1 MLVETASGVFG
12 QIVAEGDQALAD
24 IAAEATDTTLGLVM
38 ELGASWQ
45 EYHDLR
51 AQQIDN
57 EIAQLSLQ
65 IKDENLL
72 NLIYQQRIGLIDKEY
87 EAYQKLRDEA
97 AMDAWIEQHELQ
109 YDLISNTVDIVT
121 EGFATMIREGK
132 KFGETMKDIW
142 QNWVDMAIEEVQR
155 LIAKLTTAWIIKQLI
170 TAVSGGT
177 GGAADVVGLVAGAK
191 SYGGT
196 GAGGLI
202 LGGGGSEVSLLVNE
216 LRQMRREMLGALTA
230 PVTMNWRKGEMHRA
244 VAEDGL
250 YRRVI

>member
-1 MLVETASGVFG
+1 LIG
-12 QIVAEGDQALAD
+12 Q
-24 IAAEATDTTLGLVM
+24 
-38 ELGASWQ
+38 
-45 EYHDLR
+45 
-51 AQQIDN
+51 
-57 EIAQLSLQ
+57 
-65 IKDENLL
+65 
-72 NLIYQQRIGLIDKEY
+72 EY

-109 YDLISNTVDIVT
+109 YDLLSNTVDIVT
-121 EGFATMIREGK
+121 EGFATMIEEGK
-132 KFGETMKDIW
+132 SFNETMKDIW
-142 QNWVDMAIEEVQR
+142 KDWVAMAIREVQR
-155 LIAKLTTAWIIKQLI
+155 LIAELI
-170 TAVSGGT
+170 TAFIIKKLIQAADIATGGT
-177 GGAADVVGLVAGAK
+177 GGAADVVGLVAGAKSYGGTGGAADAIGLVTGAK

>member
-1 MLVETASGVFG
+1 
-12 QIVAEGDQALAD
+12 
-24 IAAEATDTTLGLVM
+24 
-38 ELGASWQ
+38 
-45 EYHDLR
+45 LR

-57 EIAQLSLQ
+57 EIALLSLQ

-72 NLIYQQRIGLIDKEY
+72 NLIYQQRIGLIGKEY

-132 KFGETMKDIW
+132 TFGETMKDIW
-142 QNWVDMAIEEVQR
+142 KDWVAMAIQEVQR
-155 LIAKLTTAWIIKQLI
+155 LIAKLITAFIIKKLI
-170 TAVSGGT
+170 QAADIATGGT

-216 LRQMRREMLGALTA
+216 LRQMRREMLGGLTA